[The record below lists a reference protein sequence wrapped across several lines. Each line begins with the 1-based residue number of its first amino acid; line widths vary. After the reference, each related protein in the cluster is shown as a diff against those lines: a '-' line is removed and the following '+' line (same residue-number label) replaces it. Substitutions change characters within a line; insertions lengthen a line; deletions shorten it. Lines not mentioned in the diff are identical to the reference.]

1 MRFLGSNQTST
12 ILIVHMDHLSAAGS
26 SATRNLTTT
35 EPSESLNRRKT
46 VDFRFQRPYATS
58 GSFFFNKP
66 MRAMDSRR
74 DFTSKKVFSGY
85 FSELGE
91 KANSALLLE
100 IFAYFQQIPSYSDVI
115 SCWGYTPKR
124 YRYVPNQHYVYR
136 RYVSQPRP
144 VHPPP
149 ACVIVHHIDIPK
161 IQYRASRELAGSQR
175 FLTYRAIIE
184 PGETT
189 RGRSGTLSS
198 ILSLVFRQPA
208 Y

>member
-1 MRFLGSNQTST
+1 MQFLGSNWTST

-74 DFTSKKVFSGY
+74 DFTSKKVFPGH

-91 KANSALLLE
+91 KANSALLLTTDLLQRGPVSE
-100 IFAYFQQIPSYSDVI
+100 SKA
-115 SCWGYTPKR
+115 
-124 YRYVPNQHYVYR
+124 R
-136 RYVSQPRP
+136 RRRP
-144 VHPPP
+144 M
-149 ACVIVHHIDIPK
+149 
-161 IQYRASRELAGSQR
+161 R
-175 FLTYRAIIE
+175 
-184 PGETT
+184 
-189 RGRSGTLSS
+189 LSS
-198 ILSLVFRQPA
+198 ERGDRTGRVARSPG
-208 Y
+208 

>member
-1 MRFLGSNQTST
+1 MIALINDAVNPL
-12 ILIVHMDHLSAAGS
+12 ILKKRRPSPIVHMDHLSAAGS

-91 KANSALLLE
+91 KANSALQLG
-100 IFAYFQQIPSYSDVI
+100 I
-115 SCWGYTPKR
+115 S
-124 YRYVPNQHYVYR
+124 
-136 RYVSQPRP
+136 
-144 VHPPP
+144 
-149 ACVIVHHIDIPK
+149 
-161 IQYRASRELAGSQR
+161 
-175 FLTYRAIIE
+175 
-184 PGETT
+184 
-189 RGRSGTLSS
+189 
-198 ILSLVFRQPA
+198 
-208 Y
+208 

>member
-1 MRFLGSNQTST
+1 
-12 ILIVHMDHLSAAGS
+12 MDHLSAAGS

-91 KANSALLLE
+91 NANSALIE
-100 IFAYFQQIPSYSDVI
+100 IRLQSWLWRSLSYRRKAQLPSFTVIHHSHHASPCRTWLRSIPPEPKITIIPSFLLREWKLLLF
-115 SCWGYTPKR
+115 CFR
-124 YRYVPNQHYVYR
+124 YYFF
-136 RYVSQPRP
+136 
-144 VHPPP
+144 
-149 ACVIVHHIDIPK
+149 
-161 IQYRASRELAGSQR
+161 GS
-175 FLTYRAIIE
+175 
-184 PGETT
+184 
-189 RGRSGTLSS
+189 
-198 ILSLVFRQPA
+198 
-208 Y
+208 